1 MAADTGCELET
12 RLGNGPVLDLD
23 GEFDARWHGAFI
35 LIEHWHVHRRL
46 LRRCNIVLAPGEFSA
61 ILSAIRSG
69 KAPLIERRAD
79 GRELYSVRIERLY
92 ERIYVLVTGTRI
104 ITAWP
109 PQKRLNEIRRRLSAA
124 Q

>member
-1 MAADTGCELET
+1 MAADAGCELGT
-12 RLGNGPVLDLD
+12 RWSNGPVLDLD
-23 GEFDARWHGAFI
+23 GDFDARWEGAFI
-35 LIEHWHVHRRL
+35 PVEHWHFHRRL
-46 LRRCNIVLAPGEFSA
+46 LRRYNIVLAPGEFSA
-61 ILSAIRSG
+61 ILRAIRSG

-79 GRELYSVRIERLY
+79 GRKLYSVRIDRLN

-109 PQKRLNEIRRRLSAA
+109 PQKRLNEIRRRRSAA